1 MSSFFPY
8 SFNNFLKMNSHS
20 LTNFT
25 VSRNHVTTIVSH
37 IELLLFF
44 ARDPAAPD
52 AGAGADAD
60 VVLHNISCASVS
72 LPCRDLGKLFS
83 SYP

>member
-25 VSRNHVTTIVSH
+25 VSRNHVTSLVPHRSLVVLCTRSRQ
-37 IELLLFF
+37 LL
-44 ARDPAAPD
+44 

-60 VVLHNISCASVS
+60 AVLHNTSCASVS
-72 LPCRDLGKLFS
+72 LPFRDLGKPFS